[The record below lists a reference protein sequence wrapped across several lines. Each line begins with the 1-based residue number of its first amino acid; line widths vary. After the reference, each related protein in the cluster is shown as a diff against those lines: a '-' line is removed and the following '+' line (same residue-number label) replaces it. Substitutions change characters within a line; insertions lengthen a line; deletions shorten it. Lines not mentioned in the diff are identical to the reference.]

1 MLVFIAAL
9 IGIGGLVY
17 TMFVREQDLPKP
29 EPVNPFQ
36 QLDDTKA
43 RIYENLRDLQFE
55 YRLGK
60 LSDEDYART
69 KKDLQG
75 ELARVLSDVDQLK
88 QQLGVQVANVAPA
101 AKAAT
106 GKCIHCGAKFKEN
119 LKFCG
124 QCGKP
129 MEAA

>member
-1 MLVFIAAL
+1 MLVFIAAIIVL
-9 IGIGGLVY
+9 GALAF

-29 EPVNPFQ
+29 EPINPFHH
-36 QLDDTKA
+36 LDDAKA
-43 RIYENLRDLQFE
+43 RVYENLRDLQFE

-60 LSDEDYART
+60 LSDDDYART

-75 ELARVLSDVDQLK
+75 ELARILSDVEQMK
-88 QQLGVQVANVAPA
+88 QQLGVHVTSVAPA
-101 AKAAT
+101 SKGAK
-106 GKCIHCGAKFKEN
+106 GKCVHCGAKFKES

>member
-36 QLDDTKA
+36 HLDDTKA

-75 ELARVLSDVDQLK
+75 ELALVLSDVDQLK
-88 QQLGVQVANVAPA
+88 QQLGVQVTNVAPA
-101 AKAAT
+101 AKSAK